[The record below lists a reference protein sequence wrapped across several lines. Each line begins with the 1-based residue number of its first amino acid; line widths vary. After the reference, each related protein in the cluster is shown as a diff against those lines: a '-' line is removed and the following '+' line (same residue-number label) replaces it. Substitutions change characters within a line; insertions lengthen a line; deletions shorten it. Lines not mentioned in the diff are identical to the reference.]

1 MNNEVS
7 TITKKKERKILTPD
21 QNQPITE
28 PAHQELA
35 LSLQPPANFFQFPHP
50 GCPHQ
55 NHPVYCNYPRFS
67 RKSAGRKSEQHK
79 RKRHEDNRRKYH
91 TILSKSYLYTGK
103 IPEYHRQI
111 HPRHPHLHRLAGS
124 AGTERHHQRLRDP
137 LQKTSRSQLHAG
149 QRQQHAH
156 RLKRL
161 LRIHRLARL
170 LRHGLQDPAK
180 PHLCAGKRDDARR
193 IRKTH
198 RDRKRE

>member
-21 QNQPITE
+21 QNPPITE

-35 LSLQPPANFFQFPHP
+35 LSLQPPLPISSNSPLPIVLIKITRYTVTTPGFP
-50 GCPHQ
+50 
-55 NHPVYCNYPRFS
+55 R
-67 RKSAGRKSEQHK
+67 RSAGRKSEQHK

-91 TILSKSYLYTGK
+91 PILSKSYLYTGK

-161 LRIHRLARL
+161 LRIHRLA
-170 LRHGLQDPAK
+170 
-180 PHLCAGKRDDARR
+180 
-193 IRKTH
+193 
-198 RDRKRE
+198 

>member
-1 MNNEVS
+1 MDKKHHSQSANNS
-7 TITKKKERKILTPD
+7 
-21 QNQPITE
+21 
-28 PAHQELA
+28 
-35 LSLQPPANFFQFPHP
+35 ANFFQFPPP

-55 NHPVYCNYPRFS
+55 NAPLYCNYPRFP
-67 RKSAGRKSEQHK
+67 RRSAGRKSEQHK

-170 LRHGLQDPAK
+170 LRHDLQDPAK

>member
-1 MNNEVS
+1 MDSDEPLLPISSNSPIPIVLIKITRYTV
-7 TITKKKERKILTPD
+7 TI
-21 QNQPITE
+21 
-28 PAHQELA
+28 
-35 LSLQPPANFFQFPHP
+35 
-50 GCPHQ
+50 
-55 NHPVYCNYPRFS
+55 PRFPRRS
-67 RKSAGRKSEQHK
+67 VGRKSEQHE
-79 RKRHEDNRRKYH
+79 RKQHEDNRQKYH
-91 TILSKSYLYTGK
+91 TILSKSHLYTGK

-170 LRHGLQDPAK
+170 FRHDLQDPAK

>member
-1 MNNEVS
+1 MDSDEPLLPISSNSPIPIVLIKITHYTV
-7 TITKKKERKILTPD
+7 TI
-21 QNQPITE
+21 
-28 PAHQELA
+28 
-35 LSLQPPANFFQFPHP
+35 
-50 GCPHQ
+50 
-55 NHPVYCNYPRFS
+55 PRFP
-67 RKSAGRKSEQHK
+67 RRSAGRKSEQHK

-137 LQKTSRSQLHAG
+137 LQKTSLSQLHAG

-170 LRHGLQDPAK
+170 LRHDLQDPAK

-198 RDRKRE
+198 CDRKRE